1 MNRPYTIISS
11 AMSADGKISGPERM
25 QRRLSNDEDF
35 RAVDRLRSEMDAIL
49 VGSTTV
55 NNDNPSLVLKYEE
68 NRQRRIDR
76 GVSPDP
82 IKVAISRHG
91 HIPLSSSFI
100 QKGRSE
106 KIIFTTG
113 SAPDTAVER
122 LAGVATVVTSDS
134 PRVDVRKLLSSLHD
148 RGIRK
153 LLIEGGGETNAA
165 FLNEGLVDE
174 LRIAIAPVI
183 IGGRHSPTLA
193 DGPGISAA
201 VDLEFLES
209 IRLGDMMILRYRPR
223 PAASQ
228 AEIHVVQN
236 SPTV

>member
-1 MNRPYTIISS
+1 MSRPYIIVSS
-11 AMSADGKISGPERM
+11 AMSADGKISGSDRL
-25 QRRLSNDEDF
+25 QRRLSNDEDV
-35 RAVDRLRSEMDAIL
+35 REVDRLRSEMDALL

-55 NNDNPSLVLKYEE
+55 NNDNPSLVIKYEE

-76 GVSPDP
+76 GASPDP
-82 IKVAISRHG
+82 IKVAISKHG
-91 HIPLSSSFI
+91 DIPITSNFI

-113 SAPDTAVER
+113 SALDAAVER
-122 LAGVATVVTSDS
+122 LSGVATVVTSDS
-134 PRVDVRKLLSSLHD
+134 PRVDVRKLVSSLYD

-153 LLIEGGGETNAA
+153 LMIEGGGETNAA

-193 DGPGISAA
+193 DGPDALGVAN
-201 VDLEFLES
+201 LELIDS
-209 IRLGDMMILRYRPR
+209 IRLGDMIILRYRTKPS
-223 PAASQ
+223 A
-228 AEIHVVQN
+228 
-236 SPTV
+236 